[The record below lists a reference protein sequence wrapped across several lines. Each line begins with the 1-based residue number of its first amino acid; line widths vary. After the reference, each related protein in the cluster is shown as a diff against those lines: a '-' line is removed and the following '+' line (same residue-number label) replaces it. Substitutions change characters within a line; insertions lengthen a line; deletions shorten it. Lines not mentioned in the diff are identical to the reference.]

1 MRNLVLGFTA
11 IACLTAVAAA
21 QTPARTPAELI
32 RNRQAGYK
40 QMLASFRVLFDQS
53 KAGEPSVEAIRTH
66 AANVARIAPNVGGWF
81 PPGTGPET
89 GVPTRAKAEIW
100 ANQADFRQRSAA
112 LVVAA
117 RQVEAAARA
126 GNVEAF
132 RAAFPALRQ
141 TCSDCHDRYR
151 GPELA
156 GG

>member
-1 MRNLVLGFTA
+1 MRKLVLA
-11 IACLTAVAAA
+11 LTAVASLITVAAA

-40 QMLASFRVLFDQS
+40 QMSESFKALFAQT
-53 KAGEPSVEAIRTH
+53 KADAPSIDAIRTH
-66 AANVARIAPNVGGWF
+66 AAVVARIAPQVGGWF

-89 GVPTRAKAEIW
+89 GVPTRAKAELW
-100 ANQADFRQRSAA
+100 ANAADFRQRSAA

-132 RAAFPALRQ
+132 KAAFPGLRQ
-141 TCSDCHDRYR
+141 SCADCHDRYR
-151 GPELA
+151 GPELPH
-156 GG
+156 